1 MLPIKTT
8 REGDTITKVVV
19 EDMYKS
25 LNRILAGVDKYY
37 NNSMEIIDS
46 IHKEYDGYEG
56 ELIVGTGVS
65 KPCTEDIFDEEIG
78 NEIAFKKAKLN
89 ANLKKWNIY
98 IRLEKELLKML
109 GVLDSEI
116 DRIDKY
122 IDMDIEGL
130 RKYNPNYLDDSLSD

>member
-25 LNRILAGVDKYY
+25 LNRILDGVDKYY

-56 ELIVGTGVS
+56 ELIIGTGVS
-65 KPCTEDIFDEEIG
+65 KPCAEDTFDEEIG

-98 IRLEKELLKML
+98 LRLEKELLKML

>member
-25 LNRILAGVDKYY
+25 LNRILDGVDKYY

-65 KPCTEDIFDEEIG
+65 KPCAEDIFDEEIG